1 MSKVHSK
8 VISSSV
14 GGRRLETEEV
24 HYELSGASNPT
35 AKTPVENILLPG
47 SP

>member
-1 MSKVHSK
+1 MSKVTSK
-8 VISSSV
+8 AISSRG